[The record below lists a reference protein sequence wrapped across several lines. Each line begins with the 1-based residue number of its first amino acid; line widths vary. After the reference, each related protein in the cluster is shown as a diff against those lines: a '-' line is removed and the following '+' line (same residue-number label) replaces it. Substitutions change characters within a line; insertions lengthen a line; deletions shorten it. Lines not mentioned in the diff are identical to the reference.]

1 MFITIENR
9 TMHNKVQY
17 DNMQEKGIWQN
28 VGFPFSYVKKMLLT
42 NIIVLVYS
50 NLADG

>member
-28 VGFPFSYVKKMLLT
+28 VGSPFSYVKKDA
-42 NIIVLVYS
+42 IDKYYHVSVF
-50 NLADG
+50 

>member
-1 MFITIENR
+1 MYITTENR

-28 VGFPFSYVKKMLLT
+28 VGSPFSYVKKDV
-42 NIIVLVYS
+42 IDKYYRVSVF
-50 NLADG
+50 

>member
-28 VGFPFSYVKKMLLT
+28 VGSPFSYEKKDA
-42 NIIVLVYS
+42 IDKYYRVRVF
-50 NLADG
+50 